1 MTGERVTSASLLDPL
16 PPVWRFQVARWATFD
31 ECAAGLDLT
40 PGELSWFADTKGWN
54 RRAAE
59 PVRHY
64 SYRWIPTAS
73 GGVRL
78 IERPKPRL
86 AELQRRIV
94 RHVVGALPVHEAA
107 HGFRRGR
114 SPLSCA
120 APHAGRETVVRMD
133 LEGFFPAVSARR
145 IAALLALAGYPPAVA
160 EALAGVLTTAVP
172 PGVLATVPAGRRDPS
187 RVRLLNNLAATHLP
201 QGAPS
206 SPPVANAVTHHL
218 DRRLDGLARAL
229 GATYTRYADDLA
241 FSGDSLPL
249 HRLLPGVRRIVTD
262 EGFRLRDDKTS
273 IAGAH
278 QRQRVAG
285 LVVNSAPAA
294 TRADYDALRALLH
307 NCVRTGPEEQNKDGH
322 RDFRAHLLGRIGW
335 IAASSQARAAKLRA
349 MFGRITW
356 G

>member
-1 MTGERVTSASLLDPL
+1 MTGERVTPASLLEPM
-16 PPVWRFQVARWATFD
+16 PVWRFQVARWATFD
-31 ECAAGLDLT
+31 ECAAALDLT

-54 RRAAE
+54 RRAAC

-64 SYRWIPTAS
+64 TYRWIPTAS

-86 AELQRRIV
+86 AELQRRVV

-114 SPLSCA
+114 SAMTCA

-145 IAALLALAGYPPAVA
+145 ISALLALAGYPAAVA
-160 EALAGVLTTAVP
+160 EALAGVLTTAAPPEVVAAVP
-172 PGVLATVPAGRRDPS
+172 DGRRDPA
-187 RVRLLNNLAATHLP
+187 RMRLLNSLAATHLP

-206 SPPVANAVTHHL
+206 SPAVANAVTHHL
-218 DRRLDGLARAL
+218 DRRLDGLARTL
-229 GATYTRYADDLA
+229 GAAYTRYADDLA

-307 NCVRTGPEEQNKDGH
+307 NCARTGPEAQNRTAH
-322 RDFRAHLLGRIGW
+322 PDFRAHLLGRIGW
-335 IAASSQARAAKLRA
+335 IAASSPARAAKLRA
-349 MFGRITW
+349 LFGGIIW
-356 G
+356 P